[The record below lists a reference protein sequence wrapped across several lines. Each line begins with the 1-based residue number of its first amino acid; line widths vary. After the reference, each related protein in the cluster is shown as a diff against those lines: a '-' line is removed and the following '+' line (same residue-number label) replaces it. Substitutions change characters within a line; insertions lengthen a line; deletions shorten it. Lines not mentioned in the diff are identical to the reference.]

1 MTQSNILEL
10 AKQGNL
16 EAIVALLDQL
26 LQPHRI
32 TTKASINHDCLKL
45 TLVSSEIPD
54 KETLTNLIAN
64 EIDSLELRF
73 IKKIKIY
80 VHKTIRRYNSISKNY
95 ETKTLYNVWQNEWQL
110 NQNHILFLPQIE
122 ILTEEA
128 NSDNRPRE
136 RSSECEL
143 KATLQKCSQ
152 TAKLAYNQ
160 NIDYA
165 KQVERILKKLNANLS
180 YNISILNTRKD
191 SSNFEFLSVL
201 KNIIIEIEK
210 ISGEGI
216 EELVTSLEIKRKH
229 LEDFTIALFGRTKAG
244 KSTIREALTR
254 GDGGTIGKGA
264 QRTTRDIHEYR
275 WQGLRLLD
283 TPGIEAYQGE
293 EDTAKVNEV
302 IDQCDM
308 ILFLASDDSVQP
320 GEFSMMAQLKRINK
334 YFAVILNVKNNLE
347 NPQRLKRFLQRPE
360 KIFAPQRV
368 AEHENHIRTHVKEYL
383 AIDNV
388 EIICIQAMAAFLSTQ
403 AGYTDYSIQLW
414 NLSRIEEVYYLI
426 AEDIKNNGQQR
437 RVSTLFDGNIKF
449 IVNIESQL
457 ITTQKFLHKQSD
469 LMRSKKQEVENLIK
483 DFLKEGKSKIEY
495 KSKSIYSPIK
505 EWIPYFIDNY
515 CEKNEASI
523 QWKHKLKT
531 KEIEKQMKNLMDE
544 LLLDL
549 QEQLKEF
556 SQQYLYDNKSLL
568 DNLDS
573 INLEDLLPNM
583 NSWELGKLM
592 RRASVVLGAVGAGAF
607 FLNPIVGLAVTG
619 LAIATGLG
627 GDWINEQEKREFN
640 EKREKLKEDLIKEI
654 DKREK
659 QTTRTYQQWLQD
671 NIGLNL
677 QKSVVSQL
685 TMYLEGLQNI
695 LKQLNKSISEIK
707 TLKDEI
713 KQELNK
719 NS

>member
-10 AKQGNL
+10 VRRGNL

-32 TTKASINHDCLKL
+32 TTKASISHDCLKL

-54 KETLTNLIAN
+54 KETLKNLIAK
-64 EIDSLELRF
+64 EIYSLELKF
-73 IKKIKIY
+73 INKVKIY
-80 VHKTIRRYNSISKNY
+80 GHRTIRRYSSTSKNY

-110 NQNHILFLPQIE
+110 NQNSFLVLPQDE
-122 ILTEEA
+122 IITQKA
-128 NSDNRPRE
+128 NPENRPRDK
-136 RSSECEL
+136 SSESEL
-143 KATLQKCSQ
+143 KLILRNCSQ
-152 TAKLAYNQ
+152 TAEITYDK
-160 NIDYA
+160 NINYA
-165 KQVERILKKLNANLS
+165 KIVERILRLLNGNLS
-180 YNISILNTRKD
+180 YKISILRNRQD
-191 SSNFEFLSVL
+191 SSNVEFLSVL
-201 KNIIIEIEK
+201 ENITMEIKKLSE
-210 ISGEGI
+210 EGI
-216 EELVTSLEIKRKH
+216 KELVTSLEIKRKY
-229 LEDFTIALFGRTKAG
+229 LEDFTIALFGRTKTG

-293 EDTAKVNEV
+293 EDTAKANEV

-334 YFAVILNVKNNLE
+334 YFAVILNVKDNLE

-360 KIFAPQRV
+360 KIFFPQRI

-403 AGYTDYSIQLW
+403 ASYTDYSVQLW
-414 NLSRIEEVYYLI
+414 DLSRIEEVYYLI

-437 RVSTLFDGNIKF
+437 RVSTLFDGNLKF
-449 IVNIESQL
+449 IINIESQL
-457 ITTQKFLHKQSD
+457 IAAQEILHRQSA
-469 LMRSKKQEVENLIK
+469 LMKDKKQEVEKLIK
-483 DFLKEGKSKIEY
+483 IFIKESNSKIDHKSKL
-495 KSKSIYSPIK
+495 IYSQFK
-505 EWIPYFIDNY
+505 QWVPYFVDNY
-515 CEKNEASI
+515 YGKNEAPI
-523 QWKHKLKT
+523 QWKNKLKT
-531 KEIEKQMKNLMDE
+531 KEIEKEMTVLMDE

-549 QEQLKEF
+549 QEQVKEF
-556 SQQYLYDNKSLL
+556 SQQYLYDIKSLL

-592 RRASVVLGAVGAGAF
+592 RRVSVVLGAVGAGAF
-607 FLNPIVGLAVTG
+607 FLNPVVGLAVTG
-619 LAIATGLG
+619 LAIATGVG
-627 GDWINEQEKREFN
+627 GDYINEQEKRKFN
-640 EKREKLKEDLIKEI
+640 EGREELKNNLIKEI

-659 QTTRTYQQWLQD
+659 ETTQAYQQWLQA

-677 QKSVVSQL
+677 QKKVVNQL
-685 TMYLEGLQNI
+685 NMYLEGLQNI
-695 LKQLNKSISEIK
+695 LQEVSKSISEIQ
-707 TLKDEI
+707 TLRHEI
-713 KQELNK
+713 KQELKK